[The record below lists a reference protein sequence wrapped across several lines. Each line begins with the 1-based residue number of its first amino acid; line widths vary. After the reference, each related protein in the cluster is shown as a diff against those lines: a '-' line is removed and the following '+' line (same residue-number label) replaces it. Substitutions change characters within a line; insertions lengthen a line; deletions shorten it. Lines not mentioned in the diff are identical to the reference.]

1 MEILS
6 LGEKIKRR
14 RKELNMTLKDL
25 AGDRITPGQI
35 SLVES
40 GRSNPSMDLLEYL
53 ASTLNTSVEYLME
66 TEKTQAE
73 KICLYFEQIAE
84 SALIDNLISKGEK
97 FIEHA
102 LYYAEKYNLEY
113 RKARNLYLRATIYLK
128 NQDFLLAQQFFISA
142 NVLFI
147 KTNSHLD
154 VVNTYLNIG
163 KISLESKAYHS
174 ANSYLKEAEKTY
186 LDNKLSEDLILGEIY
201 YLLSK
206 TYFFLEDIKKA
217 INFSFLANEEFKKLY
232 DRRTYAESLELLAEE
247 YSKIGDMEN
256 AILYSKK
263 SLSIYKKLE
272 QMDKIA
278 NIEDSLGKLFYEF
291 DNLEESIKH
300 FERAKKIRIDNDDK
314 KLLDTLSN
322 ICENYMKVKN
332 LSKCIEIL
340 NEIKLNLDV
349 NDIERVIDYNIL
361 YFRIELL
368 QDNISEAEAILLDT
382 LELAK
387 KYNLLEKEADIA
399 IRLGK
404 FYIEFKKDYEAAKY
418 LDYGINTLKKA
429 GVIKK

>member
-84 SALIDNLISKGEK
+84 SALIDNSISKGEK

-263 SLSIYKKLE
+263 SLSIYKKLDH
-272 QMDKIA
+272 MDKIA

-300 FERAKKIRIDNDDK
+300 YERAKKIRIDNGDK
-314 KLLDTLSN
+314 KLLDTLIN

-340 NEIKLNLDV
+340 NEIKFNLDV

-368 QDNISEAEAILLDT
+368 QDNVSGAEAILLDT

-387 KYNLLEKEADIA
+387 KYNLLSKEADIA

-418 LDYGINTLKKA
+418 LDYGINTLKKS
-429 GVIKK
+429 GVIKN